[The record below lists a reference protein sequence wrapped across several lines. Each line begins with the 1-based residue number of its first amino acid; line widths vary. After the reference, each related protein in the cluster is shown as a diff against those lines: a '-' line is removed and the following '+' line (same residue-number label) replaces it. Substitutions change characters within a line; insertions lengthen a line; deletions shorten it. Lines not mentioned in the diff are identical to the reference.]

1 MFIFKVLQDIYNKY
15 TLNVAVNAKNSRK
28 VDLKIPGNTDH
39 YIQIQNKQNKND
51 GWLNFFWRFLNK
63 RKEKLTDTTV
73 QHVDISEN
81 FVFETKSTYTF
92 PSVMSKISVSVSFWK
107 TNTLYLDLLTLLK
120 TFYKNRNSVTEFQ
133 FFRNA
138 SDISSNGGVFHEK
151 KDSSLIYASDLETP
165 NAELPTQ
172 SKIVICGGGAQGA
185 AIAYKLALK
194 GML

>member
-1 MFIFKVLQDIYNKY
+1 MYHSSKV
-15 TLNVAVNAKNSRK
+15 
-28 VDLKIPGNTDH
+28 
-39 YIQIQNKQNKND
+39 
-51 GWLNFFWRFLNK
+51 
-63 RKEKLTDTTV
+63 
-73 QHVDISEN
+73 
-81 FVFETKSTYTF
+81 
-92 PSVMSKISVSVSFWK
+92 K
-107 TNTLYLDLLTLLK
+107 TNLLTLLK

>member
-1 MFIFKVLQDIYNKY
+1 M
-15 TLNVAVNAKNSRK
+15 
-28 VDLKIPGNTDH
+28 
-39 YIQIQNKQNKND
+39 
-51 GWLNFFWRFLNK
+51 
-63 RKEKLTDTTV
+63 
-73 QHVDISEN
+73 
-81 FVFETKSTYTF
+81 
-92 PSVMSKISVSVSFWK
+92 
-107 TNTLYLDLLTLLK
+107 YLDLLTLLK

-194 GML
+194 GIFLMDPFLKSTNMYISDLFFTKYTFDIIQVWDQMLF

>member
-1 MFIFKVLQDIYNKY
+1 M
-15 TLNVAVNAKNSRK
+15 
-28 VDLKIPGNTDH
+28 
-39 YIQIQNKQNKND
+39 
-51 GWLNFFWRFLNK
+51 NK
-63 RKEKLTDTTV
+63 RTEKHTDTTG

-92 PSVMSKISVSVSFWK
+92 PSVMSKISVSVPFFK

-120 TFYKNRNSVTEFQ
+120 TFNKNRNSVTEFQ

-194 GML
+194 GIYWMDPFLNPTNMNISDSFFTKYIFDVIQVWDPMLF